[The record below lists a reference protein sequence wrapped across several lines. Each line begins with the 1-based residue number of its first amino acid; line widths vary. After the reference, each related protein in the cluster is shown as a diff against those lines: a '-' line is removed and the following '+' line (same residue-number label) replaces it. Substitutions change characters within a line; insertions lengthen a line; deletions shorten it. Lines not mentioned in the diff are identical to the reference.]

1 MKVLTALLI
10 ILLTAG
16 LIGGT
21 VWLMVSL
28 TVAAW
33 LEVMIG
39 VVGFVLATVVNLAL
53 YWFLWPRPEPSD
65 EEDD

>member
-39 VVGFVLATVVNLAL
+39 VVGFVLATVVNLVL